1 MVGKQNVTQRAVPP
15 MVVWLGGTLLWLAVY
30 LGVDHVFAAL
40 EPRYQVK
47 PEGVTI
53 AIAVLWFAL
62 ALALRTAAAA
72 WAAALFFAAAQWG
85 QFLHYSYYG
94 APIAP
99 HEPVLLFTEWREIA
113 VAFSGL
119 LHHFGAAL
127 LLPLLP
133 LIVFAVVRGIN
144 RRVGVLGRWWPG
156 ILFLALWVV
165 LPLKAYRQP
174 ENTQAFYP
182 RPYGYALKN
191 AWLVTAYAIGATAA
205 HRGAAAI
212 AAQAA
217 GGEPYYLRPIG
228 DGVDGV
234 IVLVMGESTNPS
246 VMSAFGYPQ
255 PTTPFLASLRACDTC
270 VVTLGQSAGVATK
283 VTLPMFFNLQREPWR
298 SDVPVVGKSN
308 LIALA
313 KQHGYRVVVESAQ
326 TNNLFTFTRAELA
339 DHFCTVDRC
348 DPERADAGVDRVLHE
363 RIAAE
368 SFRDKTLLIL
378 HTRVAHSAYDR
389 YLPPGWQP
397 FPVDASSRSA
407 QMQTTYR
414 NAIAWF
420 DEVARQIVTAVRS
433 KTDKPIW
440 FILTGDHNEL
450 LGEGGRWGHGQLA
463 ARAGEVPVVVAAWN
477 GATLPEPWL
486 ARLRCRPTHY
496 ELGQFVA
503 QLLGWEVRS
512 PEESPDVLFTN
523 GPDLGGKAGWI
534 ELTRR
539 GAEEGRCD
547 IVERLVLPGSVK
559 PNRE

>member
-1 MVGKQNVTQRAVPP
+1 MMASKQNLAQRALAQ
-15 MVVWLGGTLLWLAVY
+15 VVIWLGGTLLWLAVY
-30 LGVDHVFAAL
+30 LGIDHVFAAL
-40 EPRYQVK
+40 EPSYQVK
-47 PEGVTI
+47 PEGLTI
-53 AIAVLWFAL
+53 AIVGLWFAL
-62 ALALRTAAAA
+62 TLALRSVVAA
-72 WAAALFFAAAQWG
+72 WMAALFFAAAQWG

-99 HEPVLLFTEWREIA
+99 HEPVLLFTEWREIT

-119 LHHFGAAL
+119 LHHFWAAL

-133 LIVFAVVRGIN
+133 LAVFAAVRRMN
-144 RRVGVLGRWWPG
+144 RRFGVQGRWWPG
-156 ILFLALWVV
+156 MLFLALWLV
-165 LPLKAYRQP
+165 LPLKAYRHP

-191 AWLVTAYAIGATAA
+191 AWLVTSYAIGATAA
-205 HRGAAAI
+205 YGGISALAAA
-212 AAQAA
+212 QSVS
-217 GGEPYYLRPIG
+217 GEPYHVRPIG
-228 DGVDGV
+228 EGVDGV

-246 VMSAFGYPQ
+246 VMSAFGNPQ
-255 PTTPFLASLRACDTC
+255 PTTPFLASLRTC
-270 VVTLGQSAGVATK
+270 PTCIVTIGQSAGVATK

-298 SDVPVVGKSN
+298 SDIPVTGKSN
-308 LIALA
+308 LISLA

-326 TNNLFTFTRAELA
+326 TNNLFTFTRADSA

-348 DPERADAGVDRVLHE
+348 DPNRAEAGVDRVLLE

-368 SFRDKTLLIL
+368 PFRDKTLLIL

-397 FPVDASSRSA
+397 FPVDTSSRSA

-414 NAIAWF
+414 NAVAWF
-420 DEVARQIVTAVRS
+420 DELARQIVTAVRS

-450 LGEGGRWGHGQLA
+450 LGEGGRWGHGQLTA
-463 ARAGEVPVVVAAWN
+463 HAGEVPVVVAAWN
-477 GATLPEPWL
+477 GATIPEPWPS
-486 ARLRCRPTHY
+486 RLRCRPTHY

-503 QLLGWEVRS
+503 ELLGWEVYS
-512 PEESPDVLFTN
+512 PEESPRVLYTN

-539 GAEEGRCD
+539 IAEDGRCD
-547 IVERLVLPGSVK
+547 VVERLVPPGRH
-559 PNRE
+559 P